1 VENDVGGED
10 MTPRETELARLYDC
24 VAGKHWIADWQLMLF
39 VCLTGANPK
48 DAGMMTY
55 EPFDDVGRKIPASFK
70 DRAEALYR
78 IAGSELNEF
87 ASQRLCAAIE
97 TFLSTVMTEPELES
111 FKSNTP
117 MKFPFGR
124 YKSILEELEDEK

>member
-1 VENDVGGED
+1 
-10 MTPRETELARLYDC
+10 MTAREQELARLYDT
-24 VAGKHWIADWQLMLF
+24 VAGKHWIADWQLMLY

-48 DAGMMTY
+48 DAGVLIY
-55 EPFDDVGRKIPASFK
+55 EPWDDIGRRIPASFR

-78 IAGSELNEF
+78 IAGSELNQF

-97 TFLSTVMTEPELES
+97 QFLGTAMTAPELAA
-111 FKSNTP
+111 FKEKTP

>member
-1 VENDVGGED
+1 
-10 MTPRETELARLYDC
+10 MTPREQELARLYDC
-24 VAGKHWIADWQLMLF
+24 VAGKHWIADWQLMFF

-48 DAGMMTY
+48 DAGTLVY
-55 EPFDDVGRKIPASFK
+55 EPWDNIGRKIPESYKSNAM
-70 DRAEALYR
+70 ALYK
-78 IAGSELNEF
+78 IAGSELNKF
-87 ASQRLCAAIE
+87 TSQRLCAAIE